1 MQPFRYQQPADA
13 AGAVATVAATD
24 GAVFLGGG
32 TNLVDLMKLGVE
44 APGLLVDVTRLPMD
58 RIEQA
63 DGGGL
68 RIGAGVRN
76 SDLAADSRVLA
87 EYPVLS
93 QALLAGASGQLRNM
107 ATVGGNLLQRTRC
120 LYFQDITKPCNKR
133 RPGTGCP
140 ARSGDHRNLAILG
153 ASEHCIATHTSD
165 MAVALTALG
174 AVVHVHGA
182 EGARSTSL
190 DELYRLPG
198 DEPNRD
204 TTLARGDLI
213 TAVEVAPLGVARYSA
228 YRKVRDRA
236 SYAFAVASVAAAA
249 AVAAGGTAA
258 ALQLG
263 SSPAAVADV
272 AVGANPATHVTA
284 KVEYAKSSWGGTDM
298 RVQVTG
304 IKPGTYCKF
313 WVIAKNGK
321 PTLAGRTRRRHAEV
335 AQLLDAGH
343 SVTAAAHILG
353 LSRVTVRKYA
363 AAATAGGDAC
373 LGRLEIEVAHIDI
386 GRLHRRLHD
395 VVDHAQAQP
404 KQQQHKRDIEA
415 RRDADGPGVGLDG
428 HPVRHRNRG

>member
-236 SYAFAVASVAAAA
+236 SYAFAVASVAAALDVA
-249 AVAAGGTAA
+249 DGTVRDVRLALGAVAPVPWRARRAEQ
-258 ALQLG
+258 AL
-263 SSPAAVADV
+263 
-272 AVGANPATHVTA
+272 VGQPATEESFRSAIDAELTGAAPLRDNAFKVPLVSNVVTA
-284 KVEYAKSSWGGTDM
+284 VLS
-298 RVQVTG
+298 Q
-304 IKPGTYCKF
+304 
-313 WVIAKNGK
+313 
-321 PTLAGRTRRRHAEV
+321 LAGR
-335 AQLLDAGH
+335 
-343 SVTAAAHILG
+343 
-353 LSRVTVRKYA
+353 
-363 AAATAGGDAC
+363 
-373 LGRLEIEVAHIDI
+373 
-386 GRLHRRLHD
+386 
-395 VVDHAQAQP
+395 
-404 KQQQHKRDIEA
+404 A
-415 RRDADGPGVGLDG
+415 R
-428 HPVRHRNRG
+428 